1 VRPSEGEGPALPLLD
16 FERFTAQV
24 AARPRARGAR
34 AAPSVRPPLWKTR
47 GRAPVVLRP
56 PLAVHLWRHKE
67 TLVDGVIQNEGICEL
82 EDSAGS
88 ENELRGILLKL
99 LQR

>member
-1 VRPSEGEGPALPLLD
+1 
-16 FERFTAQV
+16 
-24 AARPRARGAR
+24 
-34 AAPSVRPPLWKTR
+34 
-47 GRAPVVLRP
+47 VVLRP

-67 TLVDGVIQNEGICEL
+67 TLDDGVIQNEDICKL